1 MNTNSNILKSFA
13 QGAFANLQ
21 KLGKALMLPVSVL
34 PAAGILLGLGAA
46 DLAFIPNDISQF
58 METAGGAIFGILP
71 LIFALGVAL
80 GYTENDGVAALA
92 ATVGFFV
99 MLASMGQ
106 MASILDVETTSI
118 MGIDSID
125 TGVFGGILVGSL
137 AGFLFNKY
145 FRIQLPSYLGFF
157 SGKRFVPIITS
168 FAAIFLGIAL
178 SFAWP
183 PIGAQIHNF
192 SEWAAHSSPELA
204 FTIYGFVERLLIPFG
219 LHHIWNVPFFF
230 EVGQFV
236 TASGETINGE
246 IHRFIA
252 GDPTAGN
259 LAGGYLFK
267 MWGLPAAAFAIW
279 HTAKPE
285 KKALVGSIMISAA
298 LTSFLTGITEP
309 LEFAFM
315 FVAPLLYLI
324 HAVLAGCAYLVC
336 ILLDVKHGTTFSHG
350 LIDYVVLFSKSTNG
364 LGLLIL
370 GPIWAAIYYTLFR
383 FVIVKF
389 NLKTPGRE
397 DDDASASGPAEV
409 TDESEFALQLILAFG
424 GRSNIK
430 SLDSC
435 ITRLRISV
443 NDPSKAN
450 IARLKELGAAGVV
463 TAGDGVQAIF
473 GTRSGNLMT
482 DMQQYLKTAGPE
494 ADLSENAVVSHSPST
509 PTETV
514 SSTESDPKV
523 LERANALLEALGGKE
538 NLQDV
543 FAYAH
548 TRLHVILKKTVDTKQ
563 LLNPSYGVQGV
574 VELENG
580 ELQLIVGES
589 SEVYAKTLTS

>member
-1 MNTNSNILKSFA
+1 
-13 QGAFANLQ
+13 
-21 KLGKALMLPVSVL
+21 MLPVSVL
-34 PAAGILLGLGAA
+34 PAACILLGLGAA
-46 DLAFIPNDISQF
+46 DLSFIPADVSAF

-99 MLASMGQ
+99 MNASMGL
-106 MASILDVETTSI
+106 MATIQGVETKTVI
-118 MGIDSID
+118 GVETIN

-157 SGKRFVPIITS
+157 SGKRFVPIATAFS
-168 FAAIFLGIAL
+168 AIFLGIVM

-183 PIGAQIHNF
+183 PVGQLIQEF
-192 SEWAAHSSPELA
+192 SLWASHSSPEVA
-204 FTIYGFVERLLIPFG
+204 FAVYGFVERLLIPFG
-219 LHHIWNVPFFF
+219 MHHIWNVPFFF
-230 EVGQFV
+230 EVGEFV
-236 TASGETINGE
+236 NASGETINGE

-267 MWGLPAAAFAIW
+267 MWGLPAAALAIW
-279 HTAKPE
+279 QTAKPE
-285 KKALVGSIMISAA
+285 KKTLVGSIMLSAA

-315 FVAPLLYLI
+315 FVAPLLYLL

-336 ILLDVKHGTTFSHG
+336 ILFEVKHGTTFSHG
-350 LIDYVVLFSKSTNG
+350 LIDYVVLFGKSSNG

-397 DDDASASGPAEV
+397 DEDAATSDTAEV
-409 TDESEFALQLILAFG
+409 TDESSFALQLILAFG
-424 GRSNIK
+424 GRGNIK
-430 SLDSC
+430 TLDSC
-435 ITRLRISV
+435 ITRLRVSV
-443 NDPSKAN
+443 NDPSLAN
-450 IARLKELGAAGVV
+450 SKRLKALGAAGVV
-463 TAGDGVQAIF
+463 TAGSGVQAIF

-494 ADLSENAVVSHSPST
+494 ADLSEDAVPQAAFAAV
-509 PTETV
+509 
-514 SSTESDPKV
+514 ESAPATTAEVDPQV
-523 LERANALLEALGGKE
+523 IQRAKALLEALGGSGNLKE
-538 NLQDV
+538 V
-543 FAYAH
+543 FACAH
-548 TRLHVILKKTVDTKQ
+548 TRIRVSLKNAVDVQQ
-563 LLNPSYGVQGV
+563 LIGAEYGVQGA
-574 VELENG
+574 VELSDG
-580 ELQLIVGES
+580 AIQLIVGDV
-589 SEVYAKTLTS
+589 SEEMAQALAD

>member
-1 MNTNSNILKSFA
+1 MTTTQSKFKAFA
-13 QGAFANLQ
+13 QGIFANLQ

-34 PAAGILLGLGAA
+34 PAAGILLGIGAA
-46 DLAFIPNDISQF
+46 DLAFIPHEISEF

-106 MASILDVETTSI
+106 MATTLGVETKAI
-118 MGIDSID
+118 MGIETID
-125 TGVFGGILVGSL
+125 TGVFGGILIGSL

-157 SGKRFVPIITS
+157 SGKRSVPIITS
-168 FAAIFLGIAL
+168 FAAIFLGIAM

-183 PIGAQIHNF
+183 PVGAQIQNF
-192 SEWAAHSSPELA
+192 SEWASHSSPEVA
-204 FTIYGFVERLLIPFG
+204 FAIYGFVERLLIPFG

-230 EVGQFV
+230 EVGEFV
-236 TASGETINGE
+236 NSNGETINGE

-285 KKALVGSIMISAA
+285 KKVMVGSIMVSAA

-315 FVAPLLYLI
+315 FVAPLLYLL

-336 ILLDVKHGTTFSHG
+336 ILIGIKHGTTFSHG

-364 LGLLIL
+364 FGLLIL
-370 GPIWAAIYYTLFR
+370 GPIWAVMYYSLFR

-389 NLKTPGRE
+389 NLMTPGRE
-397 DDDASASGPAEV
+397 NDDDETTGAVEV
-409 TDESEFALQLILAFG
+409 TDDSEFALQLILAFG
-424 GRSNIK
+424 GRNNIK
-430 SLDSC
+430 TLDSC
-435 ITRLRISV
+435 ITRLRVSV
-443 NDPSKAN
+443 NDPSKADS
-450 IARLKELGAAGVV
+450 ARLKQLGAAGVV

-482 DMQQYLKTAGPE
+482 DMQQYLKTAGDEADVSDTPAQSTTPE
-494 ADLSENAVVSHSPST
+494 ATVST
-509 PTETV
+509 PKAEI
-514 SSTESDPKV
+514 DPQAI
-523 LERANALLEALGGKE
+523 ERAKALLGALGGTE
-538 NLQDV
+538 NLDDV

-548 TRLHVILKKTVDTKQ
+548 TRIHVMLKQAIDTKT
-563 LLNPSYGVQGV
+563 LLNTDYGVQGV
-574 VELENG
+574 VELADG
-580 ELQLIVGES
+580 GLQLIVGDN
-589 SEVYAKTLTS
+589 SEAIAEALVS